1 MNNPFF
7 DKFVSALSLFRTL
20 SVIYSKA
27 RFQQTKTDYET
38 NNRKQTTHSP
48 R

>member
-7 DKFVSALSLFRTL
+7 DKFAGALSLFRTL

-38 NNRKQTTHSP
+38 NNRTKTTYPP